1 MRVRGATTAD
11 AEAMARVHTESSD
24 AAYAHIGSAEPGA
37 YERRLAVWREILA
50 QEHSAF
56 VAEDGGR
63 ALPQKAPAASSEQA
77 LEPGSRDS
85 SDASR
90 STTRRKRTRHLRAY
104 AGPMWTWIVLGVLYV
119 LVVLGYRILGGV
131 GAAADALRD
140 WGRAS
145 SRGAHAPHTSS

>member
-1 MRVRGATTAD
+1 M
-11 AEAMARVHTESSD
+11 
-24 AAYAHIGSAEPGA
+24 
-37 YERRLAVWREILA
+37 
-50 QEHSAF
+50 
-56 VAEDGGR
+56 
-63 ALPQKAPAASSEQA
+63 
-77 LEPGSRDS
+77 
-85 SDASR
+85 
-90 STTRRKRTRHLRAY
+90 RAY